1 MWRINEY
8 KKMFNLE
15 SEIDLKEL
23 KKRYRTLMKDW
34 HPDKFLEADKKEEA
48 SEKSQKIIEAYKF
61 LQSIAP
67 ETKEANHEEYQTTI
81 NQSKIL
87 DYDHKGSLMTVEFS
101 DGNTYEYFGVRKK
114 LFEKF
119 HNSDIQV
126 RFGKR
131 NIFNDFLYRKTAK
144 GLQEE

>member
-81 NQSKIL
+81 NKSKIL
-87 DYDHKGSLMTVEFS
+87 D
-101 DGNTYEYFGVRKK
+101 
-114 LFEKF
+114 
-119 HNSDIQV
+119 
-126 RFGKR
+126 
-131 NIFNDFLYRKTAK
+131 
-144 GLQEE
+144 